1 MYKRHSSSEHN
12 ADRLC
17 VQLREEQHK
26 SNQNAA
32 KTFIE
37 STLNLKLVSNDFHK
51 ELQDGVLL
59 CKYTCKFSTTG
70 YNHKH

>member
-1 MYKRHSSSEHN
+1 MYKRYSSSEHN

-17 VQLREEQHK
+17 VRLREEQQK
-26 SNQNAA
+26 SHQNAA

-37 STLNLKLVSNDFHK
+37 STLNLKLISNDFHK

-59 CKYTCKFSTTG
+59 CKYVFIWRSE
-70 YNHKH
+70 